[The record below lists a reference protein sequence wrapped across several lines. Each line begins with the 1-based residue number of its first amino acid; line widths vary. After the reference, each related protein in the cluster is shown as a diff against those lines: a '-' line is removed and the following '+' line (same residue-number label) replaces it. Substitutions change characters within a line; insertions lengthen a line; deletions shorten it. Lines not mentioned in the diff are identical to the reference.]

1 MANHT
6 IEFSDADYKKAAEVW
21 KKELLLLP
29 IIACSATL
37 QYMTGLPGC
46 RTATHLGTAESS
58 SQFAPY
64 KASRKSSTTTNVVYR
79 TLEPFLGNVSEDF
92 EPNLYV
98 QTLLGAGAYI
108 LGNGQA
114 QAPSAKLVLASV
126 AKSLGGKLND
136 ALFTA
141 KRNADGNTTAELF
154 NGWLTIAET
163 EITAGNISVAKGN
176 LYECAEKIDNTNAV
190 DILKDIERS
199 CDPVLRQTEK
209 FLYCS
214 PEIADAYNDNYL
226 LTHSGLIYN
235 TQFDQV
241 YLEGSG
247 KKTTIVPL
255 SNLAGCNKMILAP
268 KSNMIYGYDNMGDV
282 EKLSVDR
289 FSPWLLTLSAAMFFG
304 TQFHTIDKRYLK
316 IVKLKSTE

>member
-29 IIACSATL
+29 VIACGNTL
-37 QYMTGLPGC
+37 KFMTGMPGC
-46 RTATHLGTAESS
+46 RTSTHLGSAESS
-58 SQFAPY
+58 AEFAPY
-64 KASRKSSTTTNVVYR
+64 KSSRKSSTTTNVVFR
-79 TLEPFLGNVSEDF
+79 TLEPFLGNVSEEF

-98 QTLLGAGAYI
+98 QTLLGAGADI

-114 QAPSAKLVLASV
+114 KAPSAKLVLASV

-141 KRNADGNTTAELF
+141 RRNADGDTTAELF
-154 NGWLTIAET
+154 NGWATIAED

-176 LYECAEKIDNTNAV
+176 LYECSEDIDDTNAV
-190 DILKDIERS
+190 DILKEIERS

-214 PEIADAYNDNYL
+214 PEIADAYNDHYL
-226 LTHSGLIYN
+226 LSHSGLIYN

-255 SNLAGCNKMILAP
+255 SNLAGCNIMIIAP
-268 KSNMIYGYDNMGDV
+268 KSNMIYGYDNMGDI
-282 EKLSVDR
+282 EKLSVER

-304 TQFHTIDKRYLK
+304 TQFRTIDKRFLK
-316 IVKLKSTE
+316 IVKLKTTE